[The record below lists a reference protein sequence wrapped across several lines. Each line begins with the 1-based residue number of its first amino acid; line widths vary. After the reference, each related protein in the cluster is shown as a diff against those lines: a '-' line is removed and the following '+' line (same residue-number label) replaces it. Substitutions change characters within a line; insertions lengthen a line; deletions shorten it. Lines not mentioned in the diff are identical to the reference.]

1 MSMTQ
6 GAMRAAIRATNAV
19 GSMLSRAG
27 LSTVS
32 LEEQSVL
39 DAARRAARLEDFGGD
54 GFREPLRILL
64 RGLETES
71 RLTCLGRIVARHDM
85 VGLLVN
91 RLRLQDDRTR
101 NPGIGAEEIRRPLFI
116 VGLPRT
122 GSTLLHHLL
131 AQDPGSRVAQAWEV
145 MYPSPPPTRERYE
158 IDPRIAR
165 AARQLKWLDTL
176 TPDFKTIH
184 ATGAQLA
191 LECIAV
197 MSPSFLCWRFN
208 TMYRVPTYQEW
219 LEDQDFLPT
228 YDFHRRFLQQLQWRA
243 PAGHWVLKAPSHM
256 LAFDALLQTYPDAHI
271 VQTHRDPL
279 TVLASA
285 ASLTAVLYR
294 GFTDEP
300 DLAEIGREVSRRWTI
315 GIERA
320 LQVRR
325 SDRVGAT
332 DRFLD
337 VHYHDLVQD
346 PLAVVRRIYAHF
358 GIHLSE
364 AARSRMARFLAD
376 NPKDKHGPHQYSLE
390 AFGLDVDDLSRRFKA
405 YREHFGIPPET
416 DPRG

>member
-1 MSMTQ
+1 MLMTQ
-6 GAMRAAIRATNAV
+6 SAVRAAIRATNTL
-19 GSMLSRAG
+19 GSVLSRAG
-27 LSTVS
+27 LPTIG

-39 DAARRAARLEDFGGD
+39 DAARRATRLEDFGD
-54 GFREPLRILL
+54 DRFREPLRVLL

-71 RLTCLGRIVARHDM
+71 RLTFLGRIVARHDM
-85 VGLLVN
+85 VGLLEN

-101 NPGIGAEEIRRPLFI
+101 NPRIGAEEIRRPLFI

-158 IDPRIAR
+158 TDPRIAR
-165 AARQLKWLDTL
+165 AARQLRWLDTL

-184 ATGAQLA
+184 PTGAQLA
-191 LECIAV
+191 LECIAI

-219 LEDQDFLPT
+219 LEGQDFLST
-228 YDFHRRFLQQLQWRA
+228 YALHRRFLQQLQWRA
-243 PAGHWVLKAPSHM
+243 PAARWVLKAPSHM
-256 LAFDALLQTYPDAHI
+256 LAFDALLQTYPDAQI

-285 ASLTAVLYR
+285 ASLTAVLH
-294 GFTDEP
+294 GAFTDWP
-300 DLAEIGREVSRRWTI
+300 DLPEIGREVSRRWTM

-320 LQVRR
+320 LQVRC
-325 SDRVGAT
+325 SGRVAE

-337 VHYHDLVQD
+337 VHYHDLVRD
-346 PLAVVRRIYAHF
+346 PLTAVRRIYSHF
-358 GIHLSE
+358 EIPLSE
-364 AARSRMARFLAD
+364 AATARMRRFLAD
-376 NPKDKHGPHQYSLE
+376 NPKDKYGPHEYSLE
-390 AFGLDVDDLSRRFKA
+390 TFGLDVDDLSRRFKA
-405 YREHFGIPPET
+405 YRERFGIPSESGP
-416 DPRG
+416 GW

>member
-1 MSMTQ
+1 
-6 GAMRAAIRATNAV
+6 
-19 GSMLSRAG
+19 
-27 LSTVS
+27 
-32 LEEQSVL
+32 
-39 DAARRAARLEDFGGD
+39 
-54 GFREPLRILL
+54 
-64 RGLETES
+64 
-71 RLTCLGRIVARHDM
+71 M

-158 IDPRIAR
+158 TDPRIAR
-165 AARQLKWLDTL
+165 AARQLRWLDTL
-176 TPDFKTIH
+176 TPDFKAIH
-184 ATGAQLA
+184 ATGAQLP

-219 LEDQDFLPT
+219 LEGQDFLPT

-279 TVLASA
+279 TVLGSA

-325 SDRVGAT
+325 MVASGGTGSSTCTTTTSSRTRWPSFVGST
-332 DRFLD
+332 
-337 VHYHDLVQD
+337 
-346 PLAVVRRIYAHF
+346 PNF
-358 GIHLSE
+358 GIPLSE
-364 AARSRMARFLAD
+364 AARSRMGRFLAD

-405 YREHFGIPPET
+405 YREHFGIPSESGPL
-416 DPRG
+416 G